1 MVMFRWGW
9 LLFLGRDGLGLEDR
23 ERLLQRLWMVFDLSE
38 RVMDRFELSLMLVA
52 GLALFVR
59 LEYASILMV

>member
-1 MVMFRWGW
+1 M
-9 LLFLGRDGLGLEDR
+9 FLGRDGAGLEDR

-38 RVMDRFELSLMLVA
+38 RVIDRFELSLMLVA